1 VEVEMM
7 RRTVDKCIRLSLI
20 GILVAGAASLGV
32 STTKAYAADNL
43 ALAAGNNSALSVTLF
58 SQPPWPPNVTADD
71 IANTITGANEKM
83 EYSTDEGL
91 NWTAYDPV
99 NPPVFCGAVTVLVRI
114 AGDSV
119 NYIPAGFI
127 TTLTFTPD

>member
-1 VEVEMM
+1 MM

-32 STTKAYAADNL
+32 STTKAYAVDNFT
-43 ALAAGNNSALSVTLF
+43 LAAGNNSALSVTLF
-58 SQPPWPPNVTADD
+58 AQPPWPPNVTADD

-83 EYSTDEGL
+83 EYSTDGGL

-99 NPPVFCGAVTVLVRI
+99 NPSVFYGAVTVLVRI

>member
-1 VEVEMM
+1 MM

-20 GILVAGAASLGV
+20 GILIAGAASLGV
-32 STTKAYAADNL
+32 STTKAYAADYAVDNFT
-43 ALAAGNNSALSVTLF
+43 LAAGNSSALSVTLF
-58 SQPPWPPNVTADD
+58 AQPPWPPNVTADD
-71 IANTITGANEKM
+71 VANTITGANEKM
-83 EYSTDEGL
+83 EYSSDGGL

-99 NPPVFCGAVTVLVRI
+99 NPPVFYGAVTVLVRI

>member
-1 VEVEMM
+1 MM

-32 STTKAYAADNL
+32 STTKAYAADNFT
-43 ALAAGNNSALSVTLF
+43 LAAGNNSALSVTLF
-58 SQPPWPPNVTADD
+58 AQPPWPPNVTADD